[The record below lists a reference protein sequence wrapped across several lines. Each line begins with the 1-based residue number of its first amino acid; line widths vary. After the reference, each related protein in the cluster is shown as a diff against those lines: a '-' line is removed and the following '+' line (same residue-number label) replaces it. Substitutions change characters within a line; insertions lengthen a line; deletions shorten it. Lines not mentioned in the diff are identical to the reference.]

1 MKDYFSA
8 SHTIK
13 WNGFIIFM
21 MLILLPFLSKAQ
33 ERVAKNDSKF
43 EKRKYHFGIQVGFNV
58 ADFKIRHSEDFI
70 YDDEILTALTQ
81 VGPGFSLAILGSL
94 HLSKNFELRTV
105 PGVSFAERHLL
116 YDTRSSQRVDKKIE
130 SITVE
135 TPIHI
140 KFKSDPIRDF
150 KVYVFA
156 GMKYGFDMASNSKS
170 RRAEDLVKLSKHD
183 LALDYG
189 VGFEIHFPLFILAP
203 EFKVSNG
210 LINIHSA
217 DPFLNFSRALGGLR
231 SRMFMFSLNF
241 EG

>member
-1 MKDYFSA
+1 
-8 SHTIK
+8 
-13 WNGFIIFM
+13 
-21 MLILLPFLSKAQ
+21 MLIKYNIKKIAVRSSIGVLLFAFLPFISQAQ

-43 EKRKYHFGIQVGFNV
+43 SKRKYHFGIQVGFNV

-70 YDDEILTALTQ
+70 YDDEILTALTKI
-81 VGPGFSLAILGSL
+81 GPGFNLAILGSY

-105 PGVSFAERHLL
+105 PGVSFAERHIMF
-116 YDTRSSQRVDKKIE
+116 DTRSDAERVDKKIE

-150 KVYVFA
+150 KVYVFM
-156 GMKYGFDMASNSKS
+156 GMKYGFDMASNSKA
-170 RRAEDLVKLSKHD
+170 RRAEDLVKLSRHD

-217 DPFLNFSRALGGLR
+217 DPFLNYSRTLGGLR